1 MVRRPSRRAYAAQWL
16 LLLAVL
22 AVAYLVV
29 ADARDN
35 LSHRNLSFG
44 FGFLADRAN
53 FEIPFHV
60 ISWTESDTYG
70 RALLVSFVNTL
81 LVAAMG
87 IVAATGLGLLIGV
100 MRLSVNW
107 LIRNLAL
114 VYIEFVRNTP
124 LLVQIIFWYFAV
136 LQTLPSPRRSIVF
149 PGGLLLN
156 IRGLYVPSAVMADR
170 ASTLSLLSATALV
183 LTPLIWRLPL
193 KGGRLGARALLLPLV
208 AVGLFAA
215 GIEHIEF
222 PTLTGFNITGGAQ
235 IPPELAALWAG
246 LSIYFAAFI
255 AEIVRSAIEAVPKGQ
270 QEAARALGLSKPAV
284 LFLVVLPQA
293 ARIMA
298 PQLTSQYLNLIKS
311 TTLGAAVAY
320 PEIFQ
325 IFAGTVMNQAGKE
338 IETMIIVMAIFLTVS
353 LIFSAFM
360 NWYNSRITLVER

>member
-1 MVRRPSRRAYAAQWL
+1 V
-16 LLLAVL
+16 
-22 AVAYLVV
+22 
-29 ADARDN
+29 
-35 LSHRNLSFG
+35 
-44 FGFLADRAN
+44 
-53 FEIPFHV
+53 
-60 ISWTESDTYG
+60 
-70 RALLVSFVNTL
+70 
-81 LVAAMG
+81 
-87 IVAATGLGLLIGV
+87 
-100 MRLSVNW
+100 
-107 LIRNLAL
+107 
-114 VYIEFVRNTP
+114 
-124 LLVQIIFWYFAV
+124 
-136 LQTLPSPRRSIVF
+136 
-149 PGGLLLN
+149 
-156 IRGLYVPSAVMADR
+156 
-170 ASTLSLLSATALV
+170 
-183 LTPLIWRLPL
+183 
-193 KGGRLGARALLLPLV
+193 GARALLLPLV

-353 LIFSAFM
+353 LIFSALM

>member
-29 ADARDN
+29 ANATDN
-35 LSHRNLSFG
+35 LSRRNLSFG

-53 FEIPFHV
+53 FDIPFRV
-60 ISWTESDTYG
+60 ISWTESDSYG
-70 RALLVSFVNTL
+70 RALLVSLVNTL
-81 LVAAMG
+81 LVSTMG
-87 IVAATGLGLLIGV
+87 IVAATGLGLLIGI

-136 LQTLPSPRRSIVF
+136 LQTLPPPGRSIVI
-149 PGGLLLN
+149 PGGVLLN
-156 IRGLYVPSAVMADR
+156 IRGLYVPSAGMADR
-170 ASTLSLLSATALV
+170 ASTLSLLAAAALV
-183 LTPLIWRLPL
+183 LTPLVWRLPL
-193 KGGRLGARALLLPLV
+193 KGGRLGAKALLLPLA
-208 AVGLFAA
+208 AVGLLAA
-215 GIEHIEF
+215 LIEHIEF

-270 QEAARALGLSKPAV
+270 HDAARALGLSTPAV
-284 LFLVVLPQA
+284 LFLIVLPQA
-293 ARIMA
+293 ARIMV

-338 IETMIIVMAIFLTVS
+338 VETMIIVMAIFLTIN

-360 NWYNSRITLVER
+360 NWYNSRIALVER